1 MLETMLMAAAGGVLL
16 AVGGYLVGARI
27 GSTARER
34 LRQIIRNRE
43 EELRRLRLELSG
55 VLKAEKSGLIQS
67 SNLPVTAPLDDALQD
82 RLQEIER
89 RDAERTEALMSQLQ
103 RLQGSLQGGD
113 SREEDLAAQV
123 RGVVGPLADRAR
135 MQAALTDLPDDYRHR
150 GHLSQLLATVADRAA
165 LSTVILSDEAGLPLA
180 EASAEASEALA
191 AAASLLL
198 TLTDRLDS
206 SGQPAA
212 VGAVVRDTE
221 GRLVLHRIFL
231 AGGERY
237 VLTGVSKGT
246 SLSPEALDPVLPQI
260 RQLLVQPGPIVEAV
274 A

>member
-1 MLETMLMAAAGGVLL
+1 MLETILTGAAGGVLL
-16 AVGGYLVGARI
+16 ALGGYLVGVRMGAL
-27 GSTARER
+27 ARER
-34 LRQIIRNRE
+34 LRQVIRNRE
-43 EELRRLRLELSG
+43 EELRRSRLELSG
-55 VLKAEKSGLIQS
+55 VLKAEKSGLVQS
-67 SNLPVTAPLDDALQD
+67 SNLPVIPPAEDALQE

-89 RDAERTEALMSQLQ
+89 RDAERTEALMNQLQ
-103 RLQGSLQGGD
+103 SLQGSLRGGEGRQD
-113 SREEDLAAQV
+113 VLAAQV
-123 RGVVGPLADRAR
+123 RDVVGPLADRAR

-150 GHLSQLLATVADRAA
+150 GHLSALLATVADRAA
-165 LSTVILSDEAGLPLA
+165 LSSVILSDEAGLPLA
-180 EASAEASEALA
+180 EASADASEALA

-231 AGGERY
+231 AGRERY

-260 RQLLVQPGPIVEAV
+260 RQLLVQPGPIVDAV